1 MAVSTEIVR
10 DAGDEHTLAVVLG
23 HDTDTNALTGS
34 VTLLDLGAED
44 PALRIVALPEASGD
58 ALVPLMREAATVAR
72 EAGGT
77 ALRWV
82 TESDETDRPALE
94 ELGAVEGDE
103 VHRWWRL
110 ELAPEGPASENP
122 ASENPASGE
131 AAAFRLTRE
140 DALFEVEFDG
150 ATAVL
155 AHDREEEGTAAG
167 LTELTAAVV
176 AKVRAER
183 PGTREV
189 LAYAAPDDDHLN
201 SALSAAGFAPTR
213 QRAVEYHL
221 PL

>member
-10 DAGDEHTLAVVLG
+10 DAGDERTLAVVLG
-23 HDTDTNALTGS
+23 HDDETNALTGS
-34 VTLLDLGAED
+34 VTLLDLGADD

-58 ALVPLMREAATVAR
+58 ALVPLMREAAAVAR

-77 ALRWV
+77 VLRWV
-82 TESDETDRPALE
+82 TESEEADRPALE

-110 ELAPEGPASENP
+110 ELTPSGPAP
-122 ASENPASGE
+122 DG
-131 AAAFRLTRE
+131 AAAFSVTRE
-140 DALFEVEFDG
+140 DAVFDVEFDG
-150 ATAVL
+150 DAAIL
-155 AHDREEEGTAAG
+155 AHDREDEGTAAA
-167 LTELTAAVV
+167 LAELTAA
-176 AKVRAER
+176 ALEKLRAEH

>member
-10 DAGDEHTLAVVLG
+10 DAGDEGTLAVVLA
-23 HDTDTNALTGS
+23 HDTETHALTGS
-34 VTLLDLGAED
+34 VTLLDLGADD
-44 PALRIVALPEASGD
+44 PALRIVALPEASGS
-58 ALVPLMREAATVAR
+58 ALVPLMREAAAIAR

-82 TESDETDRPALE
+82 TESEETDRPALE

-110 ELAPEGPASENP
+110 ELEPAGPAP
-122 ASENPASGE
+122 DA

-140 DALFEVEFDG
+140 GALFDVEFEDG
-150 ATAVL
+150 TAVL

-167 LTELTAAVV
+167 LAELTAAVME
-176 AKVRAER
+176 KLRAEH
-183 PGTREV
+183 PGTHEV

-201 SALSAAGFAPTR
+201 AALSAAGFAPTSR
-213 QRAVEYHL
+213 RAVEYTL